1 MKILVD
7 EMPTKAE
14 DCPWSYPTE
23 MPWND
28 RTVWF
33 CQWALSNGE
42 TCPIAK
48 GGECPYFTTIAQQ
61 TDLDCIIDAFNAV
74 PEVYPIRA
82 QEAREILIRN
92 PNRKD

>member
-14 DCPWSYPTE
+14 NCPWSYPTE

-28 RTVWF
+28 RTIWF
-33 CQWALSNGE
+33 CQYSLSNGE
-42 TCPIAK
+42 TCPMAK
-48 GGECPYFTTIAQQ
+48 SGECPYFTTMSRQS
-61 TDLDCIIDAFNAV
+61 DLDCIIDAFNAI
-74 PEVYPIRA
+74 PETYPICT
-82 QEAREILIRN
+82 QEVEEIIIRN

>member
-14 DCPWSYPTE
+14 NCPWSYPTE

-28 RTVWF
+28 RTIWF

-42 TCPIAK
+42 TCPIVK
-48 GGECPYFTTIAQQ
+48 SGECPYFTTMSRQSG
-61 TDLDCIIDAFNAV
+61 LDCIIDAFNAI
-74 PEVYPIRA
+74 PETYPIRT
-82 QEAREILIRN
+82 QEAKEIIIRN